1 MSSDANAKKKPSIL
15 DGMPTTEEE
24 MQKSL
29 EFAGTAYEHFL
40 ENSEFGQKLK
50 DSHVLKLM
58 REEGLTLAEAI
69 DMPKE
74 QLEAVYALGHQ
85 QLVAGDS
92 KKALDTFM
100 QLIQFDPMDERY
112 IYCLGVAC
120 QMNGEYA
127 KAAKVFVQFL
137 ARDATNPEGYLRLGE
152 CFMHAGELENARE
165 VFDLAGAMAED
176 KPQHSDV
183 LPYVQ
188 SMLSNI
194 DAQIAANSG

>member
-1 MSSDANAKKKPSIL
+1 MSSDAKAETKPSIL
-15 DGMPTTEEE
+15 DGMPTTEED
-24 MQKSL
+24 MQKAF
-29 EFAGTAYEHFL
+29 EFAGNAYEHFL
-40 ENSEFGQKLK
+40 ENSEFGQQLK

-92 KKALDTFM
+92 KKAQDTFM

-112 IYCLGVAC
+112 IYCFGVAC
-120 QMNGEYA
+120 QMNGKYA
-127 KAAKVFVQFL
+127 EAAKVFVQFL

-152 CFMHAGELENARE
+152 CFMHSGELENARE
-165 VFDLAGAMAED
+165 VFDLAGALAEG
-176 KPQHSDV
+176 KPQHADV

-188 SMLSNI
+188 TMLSNI
-194 DAQIAANSG
+194 DAQMAANAG